1 MKEFL
6 VRLIINFIL
15 FCSFIVAIV
24 SGLGIVI
31 ALLECVWDVMILC
44 IVLCAFCSS
53 IGITI
58 GSIR

>member
-6 VRLIINFIL
+6 ARLIINFIL
-15 FCSFIVAIV
+15 VSSLMVAIV

-31 ALLECVWDVMILC
+31 ALLECLWKPMILC
-44 IVLCAFCSS
+44 IVLCALCSS

>member
-6 VRLIINFIL
+6 ARLIINFIL
-15 FCSFIVAIV
+15 VSSLMVAIV

-31 ALLECVWDVMILC
+31 ALLEYLWKPMILC
-44 IVLCAFCSS
+44 IVLCALCSS